1 MKPLDLVPDIR
12 TAPDAVAL
20 ATDELAAG
28 RMVLLRDD
36 CERHG
41 EGDLLIAAEAADAE
55 AINFMVTEARG
66 LVCLAL
72 STERCGELGLEQIG
86 NRGNRS
92 SLGDSAMV
100 SIEAREGVTTG
111 ISAADRARTIA
122 VAVDPASGPDDLVQP
137 GHVLPL
143 RARLGG
149 ILERAGRTEAAVEL
163 TGVAGLR
170 GAGVLCQVMREDGHM
185 ATGEDLEAFA
195 VRHGLAILDV
205 SAVVEHRQASLRSHF
220 QPHSGQNCERTQAKD
235 RPVDTGRLMRDA
247 MGHFATGV
255 SVITARDAEG
265 RPVGTTANAISSV
278 SLDPPLLLACLAENS
293 ETLAAIRA
301 TGRFAVNVL
310 AADQRHHSD
319 RFARKGEAVEV
330 HEVEFDDHE
339 HGVPVLPG
347 ALATIACT
355 VEAIHPAG
363 DHEIVIGTAHHLDHR
378 GPGAEPLLFFRG
390 SYSRIEI
397 EEDELAA

>member
-1 MKPLDLVPDIR
+1 MGPLDLVRGPAAGD
-12 TAPDAVAL
+12 PLAVAL
-20 ATDELAAG
+20 EELAAG

-36 CERHG
+36 RERRG
-41 EGDLLIAAEAADAE
+41 EGDLLVAAEFADAD
-55 AINFMVTEARG
+55 AINFLATEARG

-72 STERCGELGLEQIG
+72 STERCKELGLEQIG

-122 VAVDPASGPDDLVQP
+122 VAVDPASGPEDLVQP
-137 GHVLPL
+137 GHVFPL
-143 RARLGG
+143 RARPGG
-149 ILERAGRTEAAVEL
+149 VLERAGRTEAAVDL
-163 TGVAGLR
+163 AGSAGLGG
-170 GAGVLCQVMREDGHM
+170 GAVLCQLMRDDGHM
-185 ATGEDLEAFA
+185 ARDQDLEYFA
-195 VRHGLAILDV
+195 SRHGLAIVDV
-205 SAVVEHRQASLRSHF
+205 SDVARHRRAAVPDAAAEVAQL
-220 QPHSGQNCERTQAKD
+220 
-235 RPVDTGRLMRDA
+235 GRRMRDV

-255 SVITARDAEG
+255 SVVTARGEG
-265 RPVGTTANAISSV
+265 GAPVGTTANAISSV
-278 SLDPPLLLACLAENS
+278 SLDPPLLLACLARSS

-301 TGRFAVNVL
+301 EGRFAINIL

-319 RFARKGEAVEV
+319 RFARKGDAVGA
-330 HEVEFDDHE
+330 HEVDFDDHE

-347 ALATIACT
+347 ALATVACE

-363 DHEIVIGTAHHLDHR
+363 DHEIVVGLARHLAHR
-378 GPGAEPLLFFRG
+378 EPGARPLLFYRG
-390 SYSRIEI
+390 AYSEIQI